1 MEDVF
6 KMVVG
11 RKLITLANSIPRV
24 IFLALQYVTNF
35 VASVVFKLR
44 TCLVSF
50 LVQIVFFKGV
60 ALDVRSNVWP
70 LLLGLVEYRDTAEV
84 RKERKK
90 ERSVTFSQLTAKRY
104 VAWHRK

>member
-1 MEDVF
+1 M
-6 KMVVG
+6 
-11 RKLITLANSIPRV
+11 
-24 IFLALQYVTNF
+24 
-35 VASVVFKLR
+35 ASVVFKLR
-44 TCLVSF
+44 TCPVSF

-70 LLLGLVEYRDTAEV
+70 LLLGLVEYRDTSEV

-104 VAWHRK
+104 VAWYQT